1 MSFFDGLISKMGKEC
16 NQHLGA
22 ESFLYQSVD
31 KKVKKDFDAIFERSN
46 VIISDATGSVDS
58 VASTIDVLIS
68 EIGHKPKIGDSITRV
83 KTNEQF
89 TVDFV
94 DDSGVLSYV
103 LKLRKF
109 EGRYANRNSN

>member
-1 MSFFDGLISKMGKEC
+1 MSFFDRLISKMGKEC

-22 ESFLYQSVD
+22 ESFVYQSAD

-46 VIISDATGSVDS
+46 VIVSDASGAVDS
-58 VASTIDVLIS
+58 VAPTIDVLIS
-68 EIGHKPKIGDSITRV
+68 DIDNKPKTGDLITRI

-89 TVDFV
+89 TVDWV

-109 EGRYANRNSN
+109 EGRYASRNFN